1 MKDNEIQSRIDWLL
15 DEISPLTYHSD
26 ILIAPHAY
34 LPDSDTL
41 HLDVMPRSPPKWA
54 ETAYKFGKDEKV
66 SYDRSYKI
74 YGIDGQPRVS
84 CSGLVWVR
92 YIAPFED
99 NCRVG
104 LNIWS
109 LHPSHEQAEA
119 QLGSYYGLWKFRDGL
134 DPFEVMAKFL

>member
-1 MKDNEIQSRIDWLL
+1 
-15 DEISPLTYHSD
+15 
-26 ILIAPHAY
+26 
-34 LPDSDTL
+34 
-41 HLDVMPRSPPKWA
+41 MPRSPPKWA
-54 ETAYKFGKDEKV
+54 ETAYKFGKEDKV

-84 CSGLVWVR
+84 YSGLVWVR

-99 NCRVG
+99 NSRVG
-104 LNIWS
+104 FNIWS

-134 DPFEVMAKFL
+134 DPFEVMTKFL

>member
-1 MKDNEIQSRIDWLL
+1 MKENEIQSRIDWLL
-15 DEISPLTYHSD
+15 DEIAPLTYQSD
-26 ILIAPHAY
+26 FDVAPHAY

-41 HLDVMPRSPPKWA
+41 YLDVRPRSASRWA
-54 ETAYKFGKDEKV
+54 QVAHDFGHHEYMKF
-66 SYDRSYKI
+66 DRSYKI

-84 CSGLVWVR
+84 YSGLVWVR

-119 QLGSYYGLWKFRDGL
+119 QL
-134 DPFEVMAKFL
+134 

>member
-1 MKDNEIQSRIDWLL
+1 
-15 DEISPLTYHSD
+15 
-26 ILIAPHAY
+26 
-34 LPDSDTL
+34 
-41 HLDVMPRSPPKWA
+41 MPRSPSKWA

-66 SYDRSYKI
+66 SYDHSYKI

-84 CSGLVWVR
+84 YSCLVWVR

-99 NCRVG
+99 NSRVG

-119 QLGSYYGLWKFRDGL
+119 QLQSYYGLWQVRERL
-134 DPFEVMAKFL
+134 DPFEVMTKFL